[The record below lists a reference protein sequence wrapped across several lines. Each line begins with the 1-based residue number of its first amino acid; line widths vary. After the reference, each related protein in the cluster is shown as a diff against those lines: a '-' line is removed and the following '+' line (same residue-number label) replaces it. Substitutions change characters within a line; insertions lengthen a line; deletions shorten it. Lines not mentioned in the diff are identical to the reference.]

1 MGIMRFIGGAALLCA
16 VCFAASPVP
25 ASQAGKAAQ
34 KPVGKPAKVAVS
46 EKSTPKT
53 PLLKGQVKQAAIH
66 EVPSAKKSAEKVPGS
81 HSAVAVAAAKTEGV
95 DKASAGKSS
104 GVPDTE
110 PRDHQLRLCNAHPK
124 GALNVWLDDEDTMHV
139 PLTKGRPIQPREC
152 REMRQLMRVGDY
164 LEFRLEGVPQ
174 HVFVPAAPVEEG
186 TIALHAVYEKTPGI
200 AGVYL
205 HYFDRLT
212 YPQVAIVDVAPN
224 AKGKAALPAARLQC
238 AGGECTAGKVENA
251 KFGQV
256 LPINPGQYDVEVDH
270 RRVELDAALG
280 QSYAILR
287 LGEGDLLVYPPAG
300 AVHKSGAHLASV
312 AAVLLGAVVALV
324 L

>member
-1 MGIMRFIGGAALLCA
+1 MGIMRFIGEVALLCA
-16 VCFAASPVP
+16 VCFASSPP
-25 ASQAGKAAQ
+25 PSH
-34 KPVGKPAKVAVS
+34 AVKTV
-46 EKSTPKT
+46 EKSAPKT
-53 PLLKGQVKQAAIH
+53 PLLKGQLKQSAIH

-81 HSAVAVAAAKTEGV
+81 HSVVAVAAAKTEGV
-95 DKASAGKSS
+95 EKAAGTSS
-104 GVPDTE
+104 RVPDTE

-124 GALNVWLDDEDTMHV
+124 GALNVWLDDEDTMHM
-139 PLTKGRPIQPREC
+139 PLTKGRPIHPREC

-212 YPQVAIVDVAPN
+212 YPQVAIVDVAPS
-224 AKGKAALPAARLQC
+224 AKGKAPLPAAKLQC
-238 AGGECTAGKVENA
+238 AGGECTSGKVENA

-256 LPINPGQYDVEVDH
+256 LPINPGQYDVEVDN

-300 AVHKSGAHLASV
+300 GVHKSGARLAD
-312 AAVLLGAVVALV
+312 AAAALLGAIVALA